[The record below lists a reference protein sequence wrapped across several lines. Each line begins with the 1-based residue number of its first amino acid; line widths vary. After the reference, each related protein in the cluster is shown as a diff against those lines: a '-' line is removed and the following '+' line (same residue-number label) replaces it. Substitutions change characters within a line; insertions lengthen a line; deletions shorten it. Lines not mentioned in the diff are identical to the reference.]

1 MKWEKKGLIHSP
13 RKNAFWNQ
21 KYDILPTPYYIEEKN
36 IVRVFFGTTDNENYG
51 RVTYVDLNA
60 SNLKEIIYEHDNY
73 IIDLGKDG
81 TFDDCGVVPSC
92 IIKKDNN
99 YLLYTVGFQRTVK
112 TPYMIFPGL
121 TISKDLKSFER
132 VSNAPILPRNKF
144 RYISQGA
151 PCVIYDDNKY
161 KMWHWYAT
169 KWINIEGKLFM
180 DYHIGY
186 AESSDAINWDMKE
199 EPCLIPEK
207 ELGEFAVA
215 RPYVFK
221 KNNIDYDIYLHTYKL
236 KTYINRRAG
245 EKTNNYDNDEY
256 KLLSPKYLQIDD
268 QDKIKENL
276 KLKRYRTHPDPWKT
290 NYQTVNNFILAQ
302 YSKLQIVKMVEKS
315 EQKYDYLIY
324 LRPDVKYIQKFN
336 LNFFKHIN
344 NKTICIPNFHL
355 FGPHKFND
363 RFCITNMNSY
373 KIYGNIFQR
382 LLNISKRRS
391 LHSETVLG
399 AVMKNNGL
407 KTIRIN
413 FKFSRVR
420 CDGSIPKK
428 DRFKIK

>member
-1 MKWEKKGLIHSP
+1 MKVAL
-13 RKNAFWNQ
+13 
-21 KYDILPTPYYIEEKN
+21 L
-36 IVRVFFGTTDNENYG
+36 FFGLTRSLKYTISSIN
-51 RVTYVDLNA
+51 
-60 SNLKEIIYEHDNY
+60 SNLLD
-73 IIDLGKDG
+73 
-81 TFDDCGVVPSC
+81 
-92 IIKKDNN
+92 
-99 YLLYTVGFQRTVK
+99 
-112 TPYMIFPGL
+112 
-121 TISKDLKSFER
+121 
-132 VSNAPILPRNKF
+132 
-144 RYISQGA
+144 
-151 PCVIYDDNKY
+151 
-161 KMWHWYAT
+161 
-169 KWINIEGKLFM
+169 
-180 DYHIGY
+180 
-186 AESSDAINWDMKE
+186 
-199 EPCLIPEK
+199 
-207 ELGEFAVA
+207 
-215 RPYVFK
+215 VFK

-256 KLLSPKYLQIDD
+256 KLLSPNYLQIDD

-290 NYQTVNNFILAQ
+290 NYQTVDNFILAQ

-420 CDGSIPKK
+420 CDGSIPKR